1 VGFAIAVIVVL
12 ASRRIKLMGTIDIND
27 KIVKLQIREKWIAV
41 FMEMTTKGN
50 DYYNDNGNKDHP
62 IAVKPTGG
70 AHPP

>member
-1 VGFAIAVIVVL
+1 
-12 ASRRIKLMGTIDIND
+12 MGTIDIND